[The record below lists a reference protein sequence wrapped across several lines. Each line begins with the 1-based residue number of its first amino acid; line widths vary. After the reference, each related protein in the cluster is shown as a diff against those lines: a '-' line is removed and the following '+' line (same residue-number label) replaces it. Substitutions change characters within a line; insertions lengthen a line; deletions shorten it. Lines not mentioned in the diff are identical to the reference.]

1 MLVVDLVLIFKSPKL
16 GKTTKYF
23 MFNNETEIESAYQ
36 EAINFAKSHYENF
49 PVISFLL
56 PKNIRKDVAV
66 IYQFA
71 RQADDIADEGD
82 LSPDER
88 LKQLEEYRNS
98 LIQSLEGNPSNKF
111 WASLAQTIKDKKLT
125 SSNFLKLLSAFEQ
138 DVTKK
143 RYNDFTE
150 LQNYCDNSANPVGR
164 IILELHGIFDAEA
177 IQYSDSVCTA
187 LQLTN
192 FYQDVSIDIQK
203 NRIYIPNN
211 ELQNFSITEN
221 RFLLKEINVNFMHL
235 MQFQIERAEKLFD
248 NGSNLLTKL
257 PWRLKRQIAWTIKG
271 GEAILKKIRNY
282 NFDVLN
288 FRPTLSKKDFIK
300 LLFGIN

>member
-1 MLVVDLVLIFKSPKL
+1 MTYHSH
-16 GKTTKYF
+16 
-23 MFNNETEIESAYQ
+23 EIESAYQ
-36 EAINFAKSHYENF
+36 EAINFTKSHYENF

-56 PKNIRKDVAV
+56 PKEIRKDVAV

-88 LKQLEEYRNS
+88 LKQLAEYRKS
-98 LIQSLEGNPSNKF
+98 FIQSLKRNPLNKF
-111 WASLAQTIKDKKLT
+111 WAALAQTIKDKKLT
-125 SSNFLKLLSAFEQ
+125 SSNFLKLLTAFEQ

-143 RYNDFTE
+143 RYNDFSE
-150 LQNYCDNSANPVGR
+150 LQDYCDNSANPVGR
-164 IILELHGIFDAEA
+164 IILELHGIFDTEA

-211 ELQNFSITEN
+211 ELQNFGITEN
-221 RFLLKEINVNFMHL
+221 VFLLKEINVNFIHL

-248 NGSNLLTKL
+248 DGSNLLTKL

-271 GEAILKKIRNY
+271 GEAILKKIKNN

-288 FRPTLSKKDFIK
+288 YRPTLSKKDFIK

>member
-1 MLVVDLVLIFKSPKL
+1 MTYNSND
-16 GKTTKYF
+16 
-23 MFNNETEIESAYQ
+23 IELAYQ
-36 EAINFAKSHYENF
+36 EALNFTKSHYENF

-56 PKNIRKDVAV
+56 PKSIRKDVAI

-82 LSPDER
+82 ITSEER
-88 LKQLEEYRNS
+88 LHQLAEYRKS

-111 WASLAQTIKDKKLT
+111 WTALEQTIKDKNLT

-138 DVTKK
+138 DVTKN
-143 RYNDFTE
+143 RYNDFAE

-211 ELQNFSITEN
+211 ELHNFSLTEN
-221 RFLLKEINVNFMHL
+221 MFLLKDNNSNFIKL
-235 MQFQIERAEKLFD
+235 MRFQVERAEKLFND
-248 NGSNLLTKL
+248 GSNILIKL

-271 GEAILKKIRNY
+271 GEAILKKIRNN

-288 FRPTLSKKDFIK
+288 YRPTLSKKDFVK
-300 LLFGIN
+300 LLFGFSTKL

>member
-1 MLVVDLVLIFKSPKL
+1 ML
-16 GKTTKYF
+16 
-23 MFNNETEIESAYQ
+23 NNKTEIESAYQ
-36 EAINFAKSHYENF
+36 EALNFTKSHYENF

-56 PKNIRKDVAV
+56 PKEIRKDVAV

-98 LIQSLEGNPSNKF
+98 LIQSLEGNPSSKF
-111 WASLAQTIKDKKLT
+111 WMALAQTIKDKNLT
-125 SSNFLKLLSAFEQ
+125 SSNFLKLLTAFEQ
-138 DVTKK
+138 DITKN
-143 RYNDFTE
+143 RYNDFVE
-150 LQNYCDNSANPVGR
+150 LQDYCSNSANPVGR
-164 IILELHGIFDAEA
+164 IILELHGIYDNEA
-177 IQYSDSVCTA
+177 VQYSDSVCTA

-221 RFLLKEINVNFMHL
+221 MFLLKEINVNFINL
-235 MQFQIERAEKLFD
+235 MQFQIERAEKLFND
-248 NGSNLLTKL
+248 GSYLLIKL

-271 GEAILKKIRNY
+271 GEAILKKIRNN

-288 FRPTLSKKDFIK
+288 NRPTLSKKDFIK

>member
-1 MLVVDLVLIFKSPKL
+1 MTYHSH
-16 GKTTKYF
+16 
-23 MFNNETEIESAYQ
+23 EIESAYQ
-36 EAINFAKSHYENF
+36 EAINFTKSHYENF

-56 PKNIRKDVAV
+56 PKEIRKDVAV

-111 WASLAQTIKDKKLT
+111 WEALAKTIKDKKLT
-125 SSNFLKLLSAFEQ
+125 SSNFLKLLTAFEQ
-138 DVTKK
+138 DVTKN
-143 RYNDFTE
+143 RYNDFKE

-164 IILELHGIFDAEA
+164 IILELHGIFDTEA

-211 ELQNFSITEN
+211 ELQNFGITEN
-221 RFLLKEINVNFMHL
+221 VFLLKEINVNFIHL

-248 NGSNLLTKL
+248 DGSNLLTKL

-271 GEAILKKIRNY
+271 GEAILTKIRNN

>member
-1 MLVVDLVLIFKSPKL
+1 MTYHSH
-16 GKTTKYF
+16 
-23 MFNNETEIESAYQ
+23 EIESAYQ
-36 EAINFAKSHYENF
+36 EAINFTKSHYENF

-56 PKNIRKDVAV
+56 PKEIRKDVAV

-82 LSPDER
+82 LFPDER
-88 LKQLEEYRNS
+88 LHQLAEYRNF
-98 LIQSLEGNPSNKF
+98 LIQSLAGNPSNKF
-111 WASLAQTIKDKKLT
+111 WEALAQTIKDKKLT
-125 SSNFLKLLSAFEQ
+125 SSNFLKLLTAFEQ

-164 IILELHGIFDAEA
+164 IFMELHGIFDTEA

-211 ELQNFSITEN
+211 ELQNFGITEN
-221 RFLLKEINVNFMHL
+221 VFLLKEINVNFINL
-235 MQFQIERAEKLFD
+235 MQFQIERAEKLFND
-248 NGSNLLTKL
+248 GSNLLTKL

-271 GEAILKKIRNY
+271 GEAILKKIRNN

-288 FRPTLSKKDFIK
+288 YRPTLSKKDFIK

>member
-1 MLVVDLVLIFKSPKL
+1 MTYNQHD
-16 GKTTKYF
+16 
-23 MFNNETEIESAYQ
+23 IELAYQ
-36 EAINFAKSHYENF
+36 EALNFAKSHYENF
-49 PVISFLL
+49 PVISYLL
-56 PKNIRKDVAV
+56 PKSIRKDVA
-66 IYQFA
+66 ITYQFA

-82 LSPDER
+82 ITSEER
-88 LKQLEEYRNS
+88 FHQLAEFRNS

-111 WASLAQTIKDKKLT
+111 WAALAQTIKDKKLT
-125 SSNFLKLLSAFEQ
+125 SSNFLKLLTAFEQ
-138 DVTKK
+138 DVTKN
-143 RYNDFTE
+143 RYNDFAE

-192 FYQDVSIDIQK
+192 FYQDVSIDIQR

-211 ELQNFSITEN
+211 ELQNFSISEN
-221 RFLLKEINVNFMHL
+221 VFLLKDINVNFINL

-248 NGSNLLTKL
+248 DGSNLLIKL

-271 GEAILKKIRNY
+271 GEAILKKIRNN

-288 FRPTLSKKDFIK
+288 YRPTLSKKDFIK